1 MCSDAIK
8 KLTTS
13 IDMEE
18 FMPHLDF
25 IYNNMRS
32 IISDAKFRYGV
43 HTTMHTALVL
53 SAQFTPCG
61 ATQPRHCLL
70 ETDGCA
76 STNALFVQ
84 PWFHVR
90 RS

>member
-1 MCSDAIK
+1 MRPFHHLSFSVAASFSSAEPETLQVCSDAIK

-32 IISDAKFRYGV
+32 IISDAKFR
-43 HTTMHTALVL
+43 
-53 SAQFTPCG
+53 
-61 ATQPRHCLL
+61 
-70 ETDGCA
+70 
-76 STNALFVQ
+76 
-84 PWFHVR
+84 
-90 RS
+90 